1 MELLKQR
8 ILQHGYSLN
17 ENTLIVDSFL
27 NHQVDA
33 ELMMRIGQE
42 FARRF
47 SGEDIT
53 RVATIESSGISPAV
67 TTALALQV
75 PMVIMKKSTSA
86 ILKDDIIQTK
96 VFSFTRQNS
105 YMLTVKKAFI
115 HPNDR
120 ILFID
125 DFLAHGE
132 ASFGAM
138 RILQHCGAEIV
149 GIGAVIEKT
158 FQNGGNRLRDAGYRV
173 EALAAIR
180 KLSPAGI
187 EFV

>member
-1 MELLKQR
+1 MELLKQQ
-8 ILQHGYSLN
+8 ILQHGHALD
-17 ENTLIVDSFL
+17 ENTLIVDTFL

-33 ELMMRIGQE
+33 ELMLRIGQE

-47 SGEDIT
+47 SDEGIT
-53 RVATIESSGISPAV
+53 RVVTIESSGISPAV
-67 TTALALQV
+67 MTALTLQV
-75 PMVIMKKSTSA
+75 PMVIMKKSTSS

-105 YMLTVKKAFI
+105 YMLTIKKAFI
-115 HPNDR
+115 RSDDR

-138 RILQHCGAEIV
+138 RILKLCGAEIA
-149 GIGAVIEKT
+149 GIGAVIDKT
-158 FQNGGNRLRDAGYRV
+158 FQNGGNRLRAAGYRV

-180 KLSPAGI
+180 KLSSDGI